1 MSIRTKN
8 NISVIVGFT
17 LAIIMLPLWLVM
29 MLNYYIFATV
39 QWLIIRFVWKEK
51 EKFLTFNEFLF
62 VFEHK

>member
-39 QWLIIRFVWKEK
+39 QWLNIKFVWKEK

-62 VFEHK
+62 FFEH

>member
-8 NISVIVGFT
+8 NITVIVGFT

-39 QWLIIRFVWKEK
+39 QWLNIKFVWKEK

-62 VFEHK
+62 VFEH